1 MEQKC
6 SGLQQRKN
14 LLTQR
19 SNVANAKAITCF
31 FFIFQLYQ
39 LMYSQAH
46 NGYASIGS
54 TIQYYSNKTFLPLK
68 GHDWGAV
75 NNHVQ

>member
-1 MEQKC
+1 
-6 SGLQQRKN
+6 
-14 LLTQR
+14 
-19 SNVANAKAITCF
+19 
-31 FFIFQLYQ
+31 
-39 LMYSQAH
+39 MYSQAH

-54 TIQYYSNKTFLPLK
+54 TMQYYSNKTFLQLK